1 MSSSTSDSSLNVPQL
16 NTITSYISYI
26 QQKNILT
33 KERFRTI
40 RRYFFQSIGL
50 YVLLYYLFR
59 LLITF
64 YFLLKSI
71 LNLTFQM
78 LSIGVFLPFKFIDL
92 FLPKTTSYNI
102 LFPSIW
108 FCSILSFFIAK
119 LSHKNIE
126 IHFAN
131 RFKSIKRYSF
141 TATFVILLLLQ
152 SVLIL
157 LPLTQ
162 SIQEQ
167 RKLSLNSTPIKQPG
181 INLAEK
187 KLVEANTEANTPRKN
202 FEPLKRELHDH
213 QREELSSINNDVKTN
228 QSSRSSNEKELFDSR
243 GTNSELESNVE
254 DGYSYSKDFVNQDKN
269 TADQLTIQSRDK
281 LSLGKERSILLQ
293 EQANY
298 FVDSDEEFS
307 SKVLEKL
314 SQINQANIEQIE
326 EILSDK
332 TKEEK
337 TKLSVNF
344 KSEQQRT
351 EIWREKI
358 NNWLSEAWNI
368 WYQTKLDFQHI
379 FPLRAKHTHILSRH
393 DVSSSYLAYTD
404 LNCYDYT
411 QPIYHS
417 RLSKQK
423 HVDFLNTY
431 RYSSPFPIYI
441 SILKSN
447 GPQCYRDYP
456 NSLCAINSNSFFLT
470 SNMKLYRKLQ
480 FLIMFST
487 PIIIFIVIIKIITY
501 RTQQRK
507 CTPSFNVNPPTVVNT
522 TKYSSSQKTTSNKLN
537 TMRPLDVKLERE
549 LRSWLEHEQ
558 NDGYQKLSEACRIA
572 LNNTFSKN
580 KEQLNIETLQF
591 ANANIHDISQTAF
604 ETIAINASL
613 DIVHLIFNIINPIKY
628 QHYSIEIP
636 KLTGELQISVTSSTN
651 QYSIEVKFKQI
662 QIDNADIIDP
672 KNVLSSDEKQEI
684 IKLLKET
691 IKQTIVQCCCHL
703 FDSQENNIHESK
715 TQRSITPLRPEPSN
729 TNPQCET
736 PVLSLNS
743 NNNQPISPENEVK
756 KLVVRIV
763 KAVKLYDVEQPFC
776 IVELNQPKQTHQ
788 TSIAKNGVNPFWDEC
803 FVFDSN
809 NKSNQI
815 RLKIIDRKKPNKKH
829 STPII
834 DTVYADVAIPF
845 SYVTSQSYKQDVRIT
860 PQHPDSIIRIEFA
873 SLPGEETLPEASKIQ
888 PTYQRSPSDEIVSLP
903 YNGNISSKDNTYA
916 NNAHNFVPII
926 SRQRTNDSAI
936 DTLSATSTLI
946 SYNDD
951 KKRNKPRKAHSFMSS
966 FRRTIFHRR
975 KKNNNDEQND
985 YDGASSLNSTIHSDA
1000 MPHSLS
1006 AEPCVSLSPA
1016 SPPNFHRGHSIT
1028 RSFRNM
1034 FRSKG
1039 NKKTLDTSNVTID
1052 HHDSVSTSTPTPK
1065 KRSFFHPFKS
1075 EKKRRTN
1082 GSANSLTSDDC
1093 TRSASARNTPVRA
1106 NVGRPVTMTKT
1117 LVR

>member
-16 NTITSYISYI
+16 NTITSFISYI

-50 YVLLYYLFR
+50 YVLLSCLFR
-59 LLITF
+59 LLAAF

-78 LSIGVFLPFKFIDL
+78 LSIVVFLPFKFIDL

-126 IHFAN
+126 IHFGN

-141 TATFVILLLLQ
+141 TVTFVILLLLQ

-167 RKLSLNSTPIKQPG
+167 RKLSLNSTLIKQPG
-181 INLAEK
+181 IKLTEK
-187 KLVEANTEANTPRKN
+187 KLAEANTEANTPVKN
-202 FEPLKRELHDH
+202 LKSLKRELHDN
-213 QREELSSINNDVKTN
+213 QREKLSSINNDITKN
-228 QSSRSSNEKELFDSR
+228 QSSRSPNEKELFDSR

-254 DGYSYSKDFVNQDKN
+254 DGYSYSKGFVNQDKN
-269 TADQLTIQSRDK
+269 TAEKLTIQARDK
-281 LSLGKERSILLQ
+281 VAL
-293 EQANY
+293 
-298 FVDSDEEFS
+298 DTDDEFS
-307 SKVLEKL
+307 LTVLEKL

-337 TKLSVNF
+337 TKLPFNF

-358 NNWLSEAWNI
+358 NNWLNEARNI
-368 WYQTKLDFQHI
+368 WYQIKLDFQHI
-379 FPLRAKHTHILSRH
+379 FPLKAKHSQILSRH
-393 DVSSSYLAYTD
+393 DVSSLYLAYTD

-411 QPIYHS
+411 QQIYRS

-423 HVDFLNTY
+423 HIDFLNTY

-441 SILKSN
+441 SILESN

-456 NSLCAINSNSFFLT
+456 NSLCAINSNSLFLT
-470 SNMKLYRKLQ
+470 SNMKLYRQLQ

-487 PIIIFIVIIKIITY
+487 PIIIFIVIFKIITY
-501 RTQQRK
+501 QTQHKKRTQ
-507 CTPSFNVNPPTVVNT
+507 TFDVNPPTVVNT
-522 TKYSSSQKTTSNKLN
+522 TKDSSSQVTTSNKLN
-537 TMRPLDVKLERE
+537 TIRPLDVRLERE

-580 KEQLNIETLQF
+580 KEQFNIETLQF

-604 ETIAINASL
+604 ETIVINASL
-613 DIVHLIFNIINPIKY
+613 DIVHLIFNIINTTKY

-636 KLTGELQISVTSSTN
+636 KLTGELQISVTSSPN

-672 KNVLSSDEKQEI
+672 KNVLSSDEKQKT

-691 IKQTIVQCCCHL
+691 IKQTTVQCCCHL
-703 FDSQENNIHESK
+703 FDSQENVINESK
-715 TQRSITPLRPEPSN
+715 TQRSITPLLPEASN
-729 TNPQCET
+729 ANQQCET

-743 NNNQPISPENEVK
+743 NNSQPISPENEVK

-788 TSIAKNGVNPFWDEC
+788 TSIAKNGVNPFWDEY

-815 RLKIIDRKKPNKKH
+815 RLKVIDRKKPNRKH
-829 STPII
+829 NTHII
-834 DTVYADVAIPF
+834 DTIYADVAIPF
-845 SYVTSQSYKQDVRIT
+845 SYATSQSYKQDVRIT

-873 SLPGEETLPEASKIQ
+873 SLPVEETLPEASKFQ

-903 YNGNISSKDNTYA
+903 YNGNIPSKDNNYA
-916 NNAHNFVPII
+916 NNTHNFVPII
-926 SRQRTNDSAI
+926 SRQTTDNSAI

-951 KKRNKPRKAHSFMSS
+951 KKRNKPRKSQSFMSS

-975 KKNNNDEQND
+975 KKHKNDEQND
-985 YDGASSLNSTIHSDA
+985 HDGDSSLNSTMHSDVI
-1000 MPHSLS
+1000 PHSLS
-1006 AEPCVSLSPA
+1006 AEPCVSLSPT
-1016 SPPNFHRGHSIT
+1016 SPPKFHRGHSIT
-1028 RSFRNM
+1028 RSFRNI

-1052 HHDSVSTSTPTPK
+1052 HHDSISTSTPTPK

-1075 EKKRRTN
+1075 GKKRQTN

-1093 TRSASARNTPVRA
+1093 TRLASARDTPVRA

>member
-337 TKLSVNF
+337 TKLTVNF

-604 ETIAINASL
+604 ETIIINASL

-829 STPII
+829 STPISSLDYSYSVRSSI
-834 DTVYADVAIPF
+834 LFLAVDTVYADVAIPF

-860 PQHPDSIIRIEFA
+860 PQHPDSIIRIE
-873 SLPGEETLPEASKIQ
+873 
-888 PTYQRSPSDEIVSLP
+888 V
-903 YNGNISSKDNTYA
+903 NILYHCS
-916 NNAHNFVPII
+916 H
-926 SRQRTNDSAI
+926 
-936 DTLSATSTLI
+936 
-946 SYNDD
+946 
-951 KKRNKPRKAHSFMSS
+951 
-966 FRRTIFHRR
+966 
-975 KKNNNDEQND
+975 
-985 YDGASSLNSTIHSDA
+985 
-1000 MPHSLS
+1000 
-1006 AEPCVSLSPA
+1006 
-1016 SPPNFHRGHSIT
+1016 
-1028 RSFRNM
+1028 
-1034 FRSKG
+1034 
-1039 NKKTLDTSNVTID
+1039 
-1052 HHDSVSTSTPTPK
+1052 
-1065 KRSFFHPFKS
+1065 
-1075 EKKRRTN
+1075 
-1082 GSANSLTSDDC
+1082 
-1093 TRSASARNTPVRA
+1093 
-1106 NVGRPVTMTKT
+1106 
-1117 LVR
+1117 